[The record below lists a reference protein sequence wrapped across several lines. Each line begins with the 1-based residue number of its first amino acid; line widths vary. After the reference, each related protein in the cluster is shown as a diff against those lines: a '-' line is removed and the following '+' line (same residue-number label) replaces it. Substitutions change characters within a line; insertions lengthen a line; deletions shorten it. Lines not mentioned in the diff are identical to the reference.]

1 MKDVVLFVAGR
12 YRSEHL
18 NFYKKLCCSK
28 TKVAVDGGYSFFK
41 KSGITP
47 DLVIGD
53 MDSAVRLPRL
63 SAKTRVITFPQR
75 KDKTDSQL
83 AVEYCIEQGAKT
95 IDMVTPSV
103 GQPDHFVANLLL
115 PTNRMVSAWA
125 KRGGRFRIVSHT
137 YEVSYVAH
145 GKVSFSNC
153 VNQIV
158 SVTPL
163 SRQIVLSCEGTD
175 YDVAITRIPRGHT
188 RALRNRIVARRAIF
202 TIKGEALVWRLY
214 GKAGGSV

>member
-1 MKDVVLFVAGR
+1 MKDVVLFVAGS

-18 NFYKKLCCSK
+18 SFYKKLCRAK
-28 TKVAVDGGYSFFK
+28 TRVAVDGGYSFFK

-53 MDSAVRLPRL
+53 MDSTVGLPRL
-63 SAKTRVITFPQR
+63 PAKTKVITFPPR

-115 PTNRMVSAWA
+115 PTSRAAFAWA

-137 YEVSYVAH
+137 YEVSYVVD
-145 GKVSFSNC
+145 GEVSFSNC
-153 VNQIV
+153 VNQTV

-163 SRQIVLSCEGTD
+163 SKQIVLSCKGTD
-175 YDVAITRIPRGHT
+175 YDVAVTSIPRGHT
-188 RALRNRIVARRAIF
+188 RALRNRIIVRRAIF
-202 TIKGEALVWRLY
+202 TIKGEALVWRLF
-214 GKAGGSV
+214 G